1 MVDKLLRIPKE
12 QALTPVA
19 MHLLR
24 RIRPTTI
31 TLFAFSVGGAA
42 ALAIWQG
49 YYLLGLVL
57 WLLNRVLDGLDGTL
71 ARITDQQSDFGGY
84 LDILLDTVMYAII
97 PTALAFSVDTPH
109 ANQVLILL
117 LISFYVNGASWM
129 YVAAL
134 LEKRR
139 AGATASGELTTITMP
154 SGLIEGTETIAFFVL
169 FILFPNAIV
178 ALFIVMALLTF
189 ATIGQRLIWAA
200 RAL

>member
-169 FILFPNAIV
+169 FILFPHAIV

>member
-24 RIRPTTI
+24 RIRPTTL

-84 LDILLDTVMYAII
+84 LDIMLDTVMYAII

-109 ANQVLILL
+109 AYQVLILL
-117 LISFYVNGASWM
+117 LISFYVNSASWM
-129 YVAAL
+129 YIAAL

-169 FILFPNAIV
+169 FILFPHAIV
-178 ALFIVMALLTF
+178 ALFMVMALLTF

>member
-12 QALTPVA
+12 QVLTPVA

-169 FILFPNAIV
+169 FILFPHAII

-189 ATIGQRLIWAA
+189 ATIGQRLTWAA